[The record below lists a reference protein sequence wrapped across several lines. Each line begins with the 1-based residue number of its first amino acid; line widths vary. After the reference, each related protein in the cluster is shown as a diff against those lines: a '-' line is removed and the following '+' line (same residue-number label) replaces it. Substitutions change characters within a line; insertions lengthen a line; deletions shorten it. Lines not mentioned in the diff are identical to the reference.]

1 LRNVSIGFG
10 GVVAKTKTFGR
21 NVRVSPSNTIEE
33 VSVKKQLQRLFVKNI
48 LEGNPISYGVL

>member
-1 LRNVSIGFG
+1 MSIGFG